1 MAKKAKEL
9 ATPGSLNLTVVP
21 HLNVKRKL
29 SRFGMPK
36 YTTPLSSP
44 AMPLAPLSPT
54 SQGKIG
60 RTPGPGTAGGGGPV
74 PVISVS
80 SGAPPTSSKFL
91 CHTILITI
99 YILI

>member
-54 SQGKIG
+54 VQGKVG
-60 RTPGPGTAGGGGPV
+60 TPGPGTAGGSGPA
-74 PVISVS
+74 PTISIS
-80 SGAPPTSSKFL
+80 SGAPPTSGMFL
-91 CHTILITI
+91 GLID
-99 YILI
+99 